1 MADAHK
7 KKGLGRGLGAL
18 ITLNPEKAPAPSH
31 PTGTHAATVPAAP
44 SAVPAPVGP
53 HGEKL
58 IYIDPRKVAPNPRQ
72 PRQTFDEEAL
82 QELAESIK
90 RDGVLEPVVV
100 RQAGGLYE
108 LVSGERRVR
117 ASVMAGLEQVP
128 AVCRQVTDHDMRKL
142 GLIENIQREDLNP
155 IELAKCYHALKDEF
169 GWTQEQ
175 LADEVGK
182 KRATV
187 TNTLRLLNLPTDI
200 QNYVTDGTLSMGHAR
215 ALLALENADA
225 QRAAARKII
234 LHGLS
239 VREAEKLAAPTPKPA
254 AKTERKDPN
263 VTAIEDELRGLL
275 SAKVNVKASKKN
287 RGKIEIEYYNLD
299 DLERLLDYLR
309 SRR

>member
-1 MADAHK
+1 MADASK

-18 ITLNPEKAPAPSH
+18 ITLNPEKTQAPSQAPTASPAP
-31 PTGTHAATVPAAP
+31 GT
-44 SAVPAPVGP
+44 PAPPQAPPAETGP
-53 HGEKL
+53 HGEQL

-82 QELAESIK
+82 QELAESIR

-117 ASVMAGLEQVP
+117 ASVMAGLEKVP

-142 GLIENIQREDLNP
+142 GLIENLQREDLNP
-155 IELAKCYHALKDEF
+155 IELAKCYNALKDEF

-182 KRATV
+182 KRVTV
-187 TNTLRLLNLPTDI
+187 TNTLRLLNLPPDI

-215 ALLALENADA
+215 ALLALESADA

-239 VREAEKLAAPTPKPA
+239 VRETEKTGDSDAEDGCQIRAQ
-254 AKTERKDPN
+254 
-263 VTAIEDELRGLL
+263 G
-275 SAKVNVKASKKN
+275 SK
-287 RGKIEIEYYNLD
+287 
-299 DLERLLDYLR
+299 R
-309 SRR
+309 SRHRGRTQGATECEGQCEGLKEEPGQDRDRVL